1 MIPFLYVALIC
12 LAAFYMVIY
21 AITFIMLILGYG
33 DEVMEE
39 QRQERVRFYN
49 AIKNKR

>member
-1 MIPFLYVALIC
+1 VIPFLYVAFIC
-12 LAAFYMVIY
+12 FVAFHLALN

-49 AIKNKR
+49 GLKIKK